1 MATFT
6 AEEIDQARQQFMNTF
21 ISKNGGK
28 RAFKY
33 IGEVQE
39 QDLPQDSIDFY
50 KSKTK
55 GDESCI
61 ELHLFE
67 ITRGQRKGVQV
78 IAQWRLRPSDDDTC
92 RMVATLKQ

>member
-1 MATFT
+1 MEAFT
-6 AEEIDQARQQFMNTF
+6 AEEIDQARQQFINTF
-21 ISKNGGK
+21 ISKYGGK
-28 RAFKY
+28 KALKY
-33 IGEVQE
+33 IGEVLEKDVPQE
-39 QDLPQDSIDFY
+39 SIEFY

-78 IAQWRLRPSDDDTC
+78 IAQWRLRPSDVSCMT
-92 RMVATLKQ
+92 ATLKV